1 MIENRNINVFF
12 NRDSFFVLRIALLL
26 KFLIVCFSKSS
37 LVAKVILACLFKF
50 LIVFFLSRRVV
61 PLG

>member
-1 MIENRNINVFF
+1 MIENRNMNVFF

-37 LVAKVILACLFKF
+37 LVAKVTLACLFKF